1 MEGLKY
7 IKSNTKKVWV
17 EGMYQG
23 KDAWIILSMYRYQCV
38 CVSVY
43 MSMNLRVYECL
54 HCVCMYM
61 SKDMNENNH
70 GNMQAYTIT

>member
-1 MEGLKY
+1 MHESFYGC
-7 IKSNTKKVWV
+7 IDTSVSV
-17 EGMYQG
+17 
-23 KDAWIILSMYRYQCV
+23 CV

-61 SKDMNENNH
+61 SKDMNENMH
-70 GNMQAYTIT
+70 GNMQTYTIT